1 MRYFH
6 GRSIYLYSNAKKK
19 SNNRFNDHSVF
30 KNTDTMKLSL
40 FSSLESNVLKKVL
53 CKW

>member
-1 MRYFH
+1 MEDQF
-6 GRSIYLYSNAKKK
+6 ICIQTLKKK
-19 SNNRFNDHSVF
+19 SNDHSVF